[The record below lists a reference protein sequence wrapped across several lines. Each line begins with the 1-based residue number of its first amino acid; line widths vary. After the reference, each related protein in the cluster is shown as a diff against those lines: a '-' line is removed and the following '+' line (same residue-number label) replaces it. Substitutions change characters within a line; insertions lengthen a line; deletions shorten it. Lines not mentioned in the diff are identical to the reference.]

1 MIQISHPENL
11 DTAEER
17 HEMIL
22 AHEKFGMK
30 IRDIRETYGVSIGTY
45 YYWKNRYQEEGF
57 IGLVGKKRG
66 PQVPHNKTPG
76 KFENKIVQIAF
87 DNRELD
93 ANDIYDVLCGQYGF
107 TRTVRTV
114 ERILAKHHLNKH
126 KGRRSKK
133 TMKRKMK
140 TTRSMKTKSQK

>member
-1 MIQISHPENL
+1 MIQISRPENL
-11 DTAEER
+11 NTAEER

-30 IRDIRETYGVSIGTY
+30 IRDIRDTYGVSIGTY
-45 YYWKNRYQEEGF
+45 YYWKNRYHEEGF

-66 PQVPHNKTPG
+66 SQVPHNKTPE
-76 KFENKIVQIAF
+76 KFENKIVQIAS
-87 DNRELD
+87 DNKELD
-93 ANDIYDVLCGQYGF
+93 ANDIYDVMCEQYGF
-107 TRTVRTV
+107 TRTVRTI

-133 TMKRKMK
+133 TMGMKRK
-140 TTRSMKTKSQK
+140 TAQSMKT